1 MEYEGQICR
10 TPMERAAYKLPVMVG
25 CVYNKCKFC
34 TLFKHLKFRLI
45 PMEEIEEDI
54 KRVHNAGG
62 SPRKIFLGDGS
73 AFALDTD
80 HLIEILEL
88 IHRYFP
94 DCNEINMNATISS
107 ILGKKDSELQALY
120 DNGVRHLYIGLE
132 SGLEDVLESM
142 NKGNTV
148 KQLVEAAERMK
159 KFGFFFD
166 AHMMTGAAG
175 KGRAEENASAT
186 ASALIAANASSVTN
200 FSMFIHH
207 ETPLYQD
214 VLEGKFTAASEYE
227 NLVEDKHLIEL
238 LSESLSEKEGQVIK
252 YESFHDYIAF
262 HVWGVL
268 PHDKEAMI
276 NKINRTLKE
285 RADLEKT
292 HAVIGPEDTFS
303 ILIFF

>member
-73 AFALDTD
+73 AFALDSD

-268 PHDKEAMI
+268 PRDKEAMI
-276 NKINRTLKE
+276 DKINRALKE

-292 HAVIGPEDTFS
+292 CAVIGPEDTFS
-303 ILIFF
+303 ILSAY